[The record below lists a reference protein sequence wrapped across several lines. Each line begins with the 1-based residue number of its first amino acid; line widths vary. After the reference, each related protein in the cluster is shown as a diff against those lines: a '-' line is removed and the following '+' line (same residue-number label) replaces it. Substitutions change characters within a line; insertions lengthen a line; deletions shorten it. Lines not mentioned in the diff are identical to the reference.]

1 MERRSQ
7 PLPFLKIS
15 WGGEEKKKKSKM
27 KSKNDSRMGTPLQS
41 SCRSEACSPCVGPK
55 ELLRRQIPLSA
66 RASPR
71 AGHTLPW
78 HAARCCSALSTHSS
92 AARAPL
98 RSSSALGAPVLSIQ
112 VHTSKQ
118 TARGAEEIFTK
129 KKKKNWKKYNE
140 WLRGTTVCTEWR
152 CGTLEDAAP
161 LNQTVESGQ
170 VSAARLWK
178 RSRTQ
183 WWESWWTQRG
193 AGFQRTALVR
203 RRGER
208 AVVCLSSLRAG
219 LHQNPTRISKSTDSE
234 SGLTIHINLLSCLK
248 AQLSSHFKDHPRHVY
263 I

>member
-129 KKKKNWKKYNE
+129 KKKKKLEEIQWVAERDNSLYWMEVRNTWRRCSSKSDCGE
-140 WLRGTTVCTEWR
+140 WASFSGSPLEEIPHTVMR
-152 CGTLEDAAP
+152 VLVDAAR
-161 LNQTVESGQ
+161 SGLPAN
-170 VSAARLWK
+170 SAGAA
-178 RSRTQ
+178 
-183 WWESWWTQRG
+183 QR
-193 AGFQRTALVR
+193 
-203 RRGER
+203 
-208 AVVCLSSLRAG
+208 RAG
-219 LHQNPTRISKSTDSE
+219 CRLLEQSARGPPPKPDTDLQIHWLGVGTHYSHQLVIVS
-234 SGLTIHINLLSCLK
+234 
-248 AQLSSHFKDHPRHVY
+248 QSSAELPL
-263 I
+263 